1 MSKLLKADIA
11 IFGAG
16 IAGLWTLARLLQAG
30 YSAVLFEK
38 EAIGGI
44 QTIASQGII
53 HGGTKY
59 ALTGSINKSAQ
70 SIADMPEIWRNAL
83 AGRGELDLR
92 GTRLLAEHQH
102 LWSSQSMLSR
112 MTGFFASKAMRSK
125 MQQLNG
131 SERPL
136 LFQNPAFKGAL
147 YQLNE
152 PVLDVAS
159 LVQRLTELCGDH
171 IFKLGEEAEI
181 TADGCHFGD
190 ITLNTKQLIFAA
202 GKANATLLQQ
212 VGQQRPE
219 MQLRPLHMVMLRGK
233 LPALHAH
240 ALGTSA
246 NPRLTITSYPLAD
259 GQQVWN
265 LGGEIAE
272 LGNGRSQEEQIEAG
286 KEILAELLPWL
297 DQQQLQ
303 WATYRVD
310 RAEIKTTAGRRPDDC
325 FVEQNES
332 VITIWPT
339 KLAFAPRVAQE
350 VLTLLD
356 QSNIQPEMQD
366 LSPLQALGR
375 PPQAKLPWQR
385 AESWS

>member
-1 MSKLLKADIA
+1 MNNLLKADIA

-38 EAIGGI
+38 NAIGGI

-59 ALTGSINKSAQ
+59 ALSGSLNRSAQ

-83 AGRGELDLR
+83 AGKGELDLR
-92 GTRLLAEHQH
+92 GTQLLSQHQH
-102 LWSSQSMLSR
+102 LWSSQGMLSR
-112 MTGFFASKAMRSK
+112 LTGFFASKAMRSK

-136 LFQNPAFKGAL
+136 LFQNPAFKGVF

-152 PVLDVAS
+152 PVLDVVS
-159 LVQRLTELCGDH
+159 LVERLAKLCERH
-171 IFKLGEEAEI
+171 IFKWDEQATLTANSCLIDGFEI
-181 TADGCHFGD
+181 KIKA
-190 ITLNTKQLIFAA
+190 LILAA
-202 GKANATLLQQ
+202 GKGNRELLEQIGHNQ
-212 VGQQRPE
+212 PA
-219 MQLRPLHMVMLRGK
+219 MQLRPLHMVMLRGT
-233 LPALHAH
+233 LPPLHAH
-240 ALGTSA
+240 ALAASA

-272 LGNGRSQEEQIEAG
+272 QGNGRDTESQIEAA
-286 KEILAELLPWL
+286 KEIMADLLPWL
-297 DQQQLQ
+297 DLSHLQ
-303 WATYRVD
+303 WSTYRIE
-310 RAEIKTTAGRRPDDC
+310 RAERQTASGQRPDGC
-325 FVEQNES
+325 FVDQNHG

-350 VLTLLD
+350 VFEHLKRAD
-356 QSNIQPEMQD
+356 IQPNAND
-366 LSPLQALGR
+366 LTPLLSLESPPLAK
-375 PPQAKLPWQR
+375 PPWER
-385 AESWS
+385 AERWS

>member
-1 MSKLLKADIA
+1 MLKADIA

-38 EAIGGI
+38 SAIGGI

-59 ALTGSINKSAQ
+59 ALTGSLNKSAQ

-83 AGRGELDLR
+83 AGKGELDLQ
-92 GTRLLAEHQH
+92 GTRILTEHQH
-102 LWSSQSMLSR
+102 LWSSQGVLSR
-112 MTGFFASKAMRSK
+112 LTGFFASKAMRSK

-136 LFQNPAFKGAL
+136 LFQDPAFKGVL

-152 PVLDVAS
+152 PVLDICS
-159 LVQRLTELCGDH
+159 LIQRLAKLCKGH
-171 IFKLGEEAEI
+171 IFKWNEQAKLTPNSCLINGIEI
-181 TADGCHFGD
+181 KV
-190 ITLNTKQLIFAA
+190 KQIVLAA
-202 GKANATLLQQ
+202 GKGNQALLQQ
-212 VGQQRPE
+212 IGHNQPA

-233 LPALHAH
+233 LPPLHAH
-240 ALGTSA
+240 ALGASA
-246 NPRLTITSYPLAD
+246 NPRLTITSYPLAG

-272 LGNGRSQEEQIEAG
+272 QGNGRNHESQINAAKKLMAG
-286 KEILAELLPWL
+286 LIPWL
-297 DQQQLQ
+297 ELSNLQ
-303 WATYRVD
+303 WSTYRIE
-310 RAEIKTTAGRRPDDC
+310 RAETKTAAGQRPDGC
-325 FVEQNES
+325 FVDQNQG

-350 VLTLLD
+350 VLAQLNQAD
-356 QSNIQPEMQD
+356 IQPESCD
-366 LSPLQALGR
+366 LTPLQSLKR
-375 PPQAKLPWQR
+375 PPFAKPPWEC
-385 AESWS
+385 AERWS

>member
-1 MSKLLKADIA
+1 MSHPLKADIA

-30 YSAVLFEK
+30 YSTVLFEK
-38 EAIGGI
+38 SAIGGI

-59 ALTGSINKSAQ
+59 ALSGSLNKSAQ

-83 AGRGELDLR
+83 AGKGELDLR
-92 GTRLLAEHQH
+92 GTQLLSQHQH
-102 LWSSQSMLSR
+102 LWSSQGMLSR
-112 MTGFFASKAMRSK
+112 LTGFFASKAMRSK

-152 PVLDVAS
+152 PVFDVCS
-159 LVQRLTELCGDH
+159 LVERLAKLCEGH
-171 IFKLGEEAEI
+171 IFKWDEGATLTPNSCLIDGFEI
-181 TADGCHFGD
+181 K
-190 ITLNTKQLIFAA
+190 IRQLILAA
-202 GKANATLLQQ
+202 GKGNQALLQQ
-212 VGQQRPE
+212 IGHTQPT

-233 LPALHAH
+233 LPPLHAH
-240 ALGTSA
+240 ALGTRA
-246 NPRLTITSYPLAD
+246 NPRLTITSYPLSN

-272 LGNGRSQEEQIEAG
+272 QGNERDQASQIDAA
-286 KEILAELLPWL
+286 KEMMADLLPWL
-297 DQQQLQ
+297 DLSNLQ
-303 WATYRVD
+303 WSTYRIE
-310 RAEIKTTAGRRPDDC
+310 RAESQTASGQRPDGC
-325 FVEQNES
+325 FVDQNGG

-339 KLAFAPRVAQE
+339 KLAFAPRVVQE
-350 VLTLLD
+350 VLEHLKQAD
-356 QSNIQPEMQD
+356 IQPNTSD
-366 LSPLQALGR
+366 LTPLLSLER
-375 PPQAKLPWQR
+375 PPLAKPPWEQAER
-385 AESWS
+385 WS